1 MIANFSRFCR
11 WPARELRRLQ
21 DRHLVDY
28 LREDL
33 VPFSPYYARL
43 FRERGIEVDSIQ
55 GVEDLAAL
63 PFTTKDDL
71 VRELDADPL
80 SFVLQPTA
88 ETIRSAWPMGRLLPL
103 AIRKLLKGEA
113 DVKRV
118 LQREYRPIFMTATTG
133 RSARP
138 ISFVYSK
145 TDLVRLGAA
154 GRRLAHVLGLTMEDR
169 ILNLFPYAPHLAF
182 WQTAFAGFEARIF
195 VLSTGGG
202 KTVGTAG
209 NLRALAKMKP
219 TCIIGVPSYVYH
231 ILRSAEAEG
240 VEVPT
245 LRTIVLGAERITDG
259 LKARIA
265 DLCGRLGA
273 ARVQVRGTFG
283 FTEAKTAWAESAAG
297 GYVLYPDMEVFEIV
311 DPETGAVKGPGESGE
326 IVYTSL
332 GAHGTA
338 ILRYRT
344 GDWAEGGITWEPC
357 PITGRTL
364 PRLSSRISR
373 LSNRTDYRLTKV
385 KGTLVDLNHIMT
397 ILSDRP
403 EIEEWQLEI
412 RKANDDPADVDIMT
426 LYCSPRAGASID
438 REAVSRAI
446 FDATEVSLNGVVVE
460 ELAALV
466 ARIGLET
473 EMKEQRVVDRRP
485 TE

>member
-1 MIANFSRFCR
+1 M
-11 WPARELRRLQ
+11 E
-21 DRHLVDY
+21 Y

-33 VPFSPYYARL
+33 VPFSPYYSRV
-43 FRERGIEVDSIQ
+43 FREQ
-55 GVEDLAAL
+55 GLDVGDVEGVADLARL

-88 ETIRSAWPMGRLLPL
+88 ETIRAAWPLSRLLPL
-103 AIRKLLKGEA
+103 AVRKALKGEA

-145 TDLVRLGAA
+145 TDLVRLGAS
-154 GRRLAHVLGLTMEDR
+154 GRRMAYVLGLNMEDR

-209 NLRALAKMKP
+209 NLRALSKMKP
-219 TCIIGVPSYVYH
+219 TSIIGVPSYVYH
-231 ILRSAEAEG
+231 ILRNAEAEK
-240 VEVPT
+240 VDLKSLKSV
-245 LRTIVLGAERITDG
+245 VLGAEKITDA
-259 LKARIA
+259 LKARIKE
-265 DLCGRLGA
+265 LCGRLGA
-273 ARVQVRGTFG
+273 SRVEVLGTYG
-283 FTEAKTAWAESAAG
+283 FTEAKTAWAEAPSG
-297 GYVLYPDMEVFEIV
+297 GYVIYPDMEVFEII

-326 IVYTSL
+326 IVYTSM

-364 PRLSSRISR
+364 PRLSSKISR

-385 KGTLVDLNHIMT
+385 KGTLIDLNHIIN
-397 ILSDRP
+397 ILHDRP

-412 RKANDDPADVDIMT
+412 RKQNDDPAEVDIMT
-426 LYCSPRAGASID
+426 LYCAPTAGAVVEPAAI
-438 REAVSRAI
+438 SRLI

-460 ELAALV
+460 DVPALV

-473 EMKEQRVVDRRP
+473 EMKEKRIVDRRP
-485 TE
+485 TD

>member
-21 DRHLVDY
+21 DRLLVEY

-43 FRERGIEVDSIQ
+43 FREHGLDVDSVE
-55 GVEDLAAL
+55 GVDDLARL

-88 ETIRSAWPMGRLLPL
+88 ETIREAWPLGRLFPL
-103 AIRKLLKGEA
+103 AVRRLLKGEA
-113 DVKRV
+113 DVRRV

-145 TDLVRLGAA
+145 TDLVRLGTA
-154 GRRLAHVLGLTMEDR
+154 GRRLAAVLGLSMEDR

-231 ILRSAEAEG
+231 ILRTAEAEK
-240 VEVPT
+240 VELPS
-245 LRTIVLGAERITDG
+245 LKTIVLGAEKITDG
-259 LKARIA
+259 LKERLTALARN
-265 DLCGRLGA
+265 LGA
-273 ARVQVRGTFG
+273 SRVHVRGTYG
-283 FTEAKTAWAESAAG
+283 FTEAKTAWAEAPSG
-297 GYVLYPDMEVFEIV
+297 GYVLYPDMEIFEIV

-357 PITGRTL
+357 PATGRSL

-397 ILSDRP
+397 ILHDRP
-403 EIEEWQLEI
+403 EIEEWQIEI
-412 RKANDDPADVDIMT
+412 RKANDDPAEVDVMT
-426 LYCSPRAGASID
+426 LYCAARAGATVD
-438 REAVSRAI
+438 REAVSRAV
-446 FDATEVSLNGVVVE
+446 FDATEVSLNAVIVE
-460 ELAALV
+460 DLPSLV

-485 TE
+485 KE